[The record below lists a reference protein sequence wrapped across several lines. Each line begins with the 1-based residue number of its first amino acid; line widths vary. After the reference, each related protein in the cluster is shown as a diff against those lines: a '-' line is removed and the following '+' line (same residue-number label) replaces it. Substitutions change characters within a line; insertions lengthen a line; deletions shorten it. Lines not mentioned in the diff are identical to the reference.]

1 MNRTALNYIV
11 LQGLHKVPLST
22 TLSLSLRKILPSTTH
37 YFLLQ
42 SLHRI
47 LPSTTLYYKA
57 CTKHPPSS
65 TLYYKACTGYFPVLL
80 CKARTKYFPV
90 LCTTKFARYFPVL
103 LCTAKFAH
111 GTVLPS
117 TTFTCQTLKGRQQC
131 GLLATTSA
139 TAEQT
144 ATPITAPDAP
154 YAVINLFY
162 ALFCSFATTSPA

>member
-90 LCTTKFARYFPVL
+90 LCTTKFARYFPVP
-103 LCTAKFAH
+103 LCTAKFAYSTSQYYFHVSNLEGPATVRTARDHIRNRRTNSHPNH
-111 GTVLPS
+111 GA
-117 TTFTCQTLKGRQQC
+117 GRAIC
-131 GLLATTSA
+131 C
-139 TAEQT
+139 
-144 ATPITAPDAP
+144 
-154 YAVINLFY
+154 N
-162 ALFCSFATTSPA
+162 